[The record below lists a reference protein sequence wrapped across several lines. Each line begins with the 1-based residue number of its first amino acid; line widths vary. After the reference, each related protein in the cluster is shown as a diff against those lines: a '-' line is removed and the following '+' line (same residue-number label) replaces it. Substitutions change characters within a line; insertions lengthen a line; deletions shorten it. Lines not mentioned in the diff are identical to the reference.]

1 MCIHN
6 ANIVLGLKNEVL
18 KMCIISITGAS
29 GNMGMEVLKSFLNED
44 KYELRLLLRKSK
56 KI

>member
-6 ANIVLGLKNEVL
+6 ANIVLGLRNEVL

-29 GNMGMEVLKSFLNED
+29 GNMGMEVLKSFLNENE
-44 KYELRLLLRKSK
+44 YEIRLLLRKSK